1 MLPDSGARTGLAPT
15 ARDAC
20 APGFQRAGVGVLTV
34 GGGGLRLRVPA
45 SFGWS
50 AWGSCP
56 LSPGVGGGTV
66 ERRGLRKGLCAES
79 GPGVPGAGGGGEGGG
94 NTAGGGGAGN
104 AAAVGVGQVGNTAAG
119 GLHPG
124 GRSRRGGAGAWGV
137 GAVWAPPAPA
147 GLRAGA
153 VTSRRLEVPGAEARE
168 GVGGRAGAL

>member
-94 NTAGGGGAGN
+94 NTAGGAGLGMPRRWGWGRWGTPPQGAFTRGGGPGGAAPGP
-104 AAAVGVGQVGNTAAG
+104 GEWGQSGRPPPP
-119 GLHPG
+119 PG
-124 GRSRRGGAGAWGV
+124 SG
-137 GAVWAPPAPA
+137 PEP
-147 GLRAGA
+147 
-153 VTSRRLEVPGAEARE
+153 
-168 GVGGRAGAL
+168 